1 MGQESMWRDH
11 NGRDGLLAEAAREGA
26 SGSVITRLTPQDA
39 SFYRLESSSNPIHIG
54 SLAILQNTTADSGD
68 GHNKPVLDYD
78 RLVDLVE
85 SRLSLV
91 PRYRRKVREI
101 PLSLGRPVWVEDSRF
116 DINYHIRRSALPAPG
131 TDEQLHELV
140 ARLSSRP
147 LDQGR
152 PLWEMYL
159 IEGLSGGRC
168 AIFTKSHSALVD
180 GEGALEIGHVILDA
194 GTSPRGFADD
204 AWCAPREPSD
214 IELLVGALT
223 QLAGQPSEAIE
234 VLREAGSSGFG
245 LIGAAG
251 RAVDSVVSTVR
262 SVTTGAPDSPLNA
275 RTSRQRRFDVVT
287 TGLEDYRKIKRRFD
301 CSINDAILAVVTG
314 ALRNWLLSRG
324 EALVDSSVLRAV
336 VPMSVYV
343 DGADH
348 TRNPAGEVSS
358 FLIDLPV
365 GEPNPV
371 IRLSHISHATEAT
384 ARSRRGVRARTLVH
398 LAGFAPASLHAMSVR
413 AASTFAEHTFNLVI
427 TNAPGPQTPMYVG
440 GARML
445 EMYPVSPLLR
455 NQVTSIGITSYDG
468 RVFYGLN
475 ADRDAMADIGV
486 LSASVHESMEEM
498 LGACL

>member
-1 MGQESMWRDH
+1 M
-11 NGRDGLLAEAAREGA
+11 
-26 SGSVITRLTPQDA
+26 ITRLTPQDTA
-39 SFYRLESSSNPIHIG
+39 FYRLESSSNPIHIG
-54 SLAILQNTTADSGD
+54 SLAIVRNTESGE
-68 GHNKPVLDYD
+68 GGGAAILDYD

-85 SRLSLV
+85 SRLALV

-116 DINYHIRRSALPAPG
+116 DITYHVRRSALPGPG
-131 TDEQLHELV
+131 TDEQLHDLI
-140 ARLSSRP
+140 ARLASHP
-147 LDQGR
+147 LDPAR

-159 IEGLSGGRC
+159 IERLSDGRC

-180 GEGALEIGHVILDA
+180 GDTALEIGHVILDA
-194 GTSPRGFADD
+194 GPAPRDVADD
-204 AWCAPREPSD
+204 AWIAPREPGD
-214 IELLVGALT
+214 IELLVGALGH
-223 QLAGQPSEAIE
+223 LARQPRKALE
-234 VLREAGSSGFG
+234 VARDAGA
-245 LIGAAG
+245 GAVAVLETAG
-251 RAVDSVVSTVR
+251 RAAESAASVVKGVL
-262 SVTTGAPDSPLNA
+262 TGAHSPLNT
-275 RTSRQRRFDVVT
+275 RTSRNRRFTVVRT
-287 TGLEDYRKIKRRFD
+287 ELADYRTIRRRFD

-324 EALVDSSVLRAV
+324 EALTESTTLRTV

-343 DGADH
+343 EGTNGDQAQ
-348 TRNPAGEVSS
+348 TASEVSS

-371 IRLSHISHATEAT
+371 IRLSHIAHAIEFNG
-384 ARSRRGVRARTLVH
+384 RHRRGVRARTLVH

-427 TNAPGPQTPMYVG
+427 TNAPGPQAPMYIG

-455 NQVTSIGITSYDG
+455 NQASSVGITSYDG
-468 RVFYGLN
+468 HVFYGLN

-486 LSASVHESMEEM
+486 LAAAVRDSMEEM
-498 LGACL
+498 LGACV